1 LYINDKNNK
10 TIAKFDA
17 NGLTVTNVSTK
28 DVTVGGNK
36 SVLSHINNTTNHI
49 TSSERT
55 TWNTVTSKASKTE
68 LNAHINDT
76 DKHIGDELKLD
87 DDSALYINDKNNNTI
102 VKVNSEGLIAA
113 EVILESGKE

>member
-17 NGLTVTNVSTK
+17 NGLTVTTVSTN
-28 DVTVGGNK
+28 DVTVEGDK
-36 SVLSHINNTTNHI
+36 SVLSHINNTSIHI
-49 TSSERT
+49 TDAERT
-55 TWNTVTSKASKTE
+55 TWNTVTSKASKTD

-76 DKHIGDELKLD
+76 DKHIGDEISLD

-113 EVILESGKE
+113 EVILQADKE